1 MQNAKT
7 LRDTI
12 LCLEPLAYYFNLTP
26 NEFWNGRYKEIYLYC
41 EINVIKMQEDFKQ
54 KIILNDATTDKLI
67 QADSL
72 NKNAKIVPLRKM
84 FDKIFSKK

>member
-1 MQNAKT
+1 
-7 LRDTI
+7 
-12 LCLEPLAYYFNLTP
+12 
-26 NEFWNGRYKEIYLYC
+26 
-41 EINVIKMQEDFKQ
+41 MQEDFKQ

-84 FDKIFSKK
+84 FEKIFSKK

>member
-1 MQNAKT
+1 M
-7 LRDTI
+7 
-12 LCLEPLAYYFNLTP
+12 
-26 NEFWNGRYKEIYLYC
+26 
-41 EINVIKMQEDFKQ
+41 IKMQEDFKQ

-84 FDKIFSKK
+84 FDKIFSKKQKFRQSSTYF